1 MFTVLLFKR
10 HTPAIAKSNNGND
23 TSVGTENVFSDD
35 QSINHSKQLSHHM
48 VFDKSLI
55 EITKEPM
62 TRDQAIDRLLTK
74 LCHRHYITNIEEVRT
89 AILKREAES
98 TTAIGMN
105 VAIPHA
111 KSHAV
116 KRPIVAVL
124 NHKAGVELSLIHI

>member
-1 MFTVLLFKR
+1 
-10 HTPAIAKSNNGND
+10 
-23 TSVGTENVFSDD
+23 
-35 QSINHSKQLSHHM
+35 M

-105 VAIPHA
+105 VAIPC
-111 KSHAV
+111 
-116 KRPIVAVL
+116 
-124 NHKAGVELSLIHI
+124 